1 MNEIKRDGINMIE
14 TRDHVVIGIIS
25 ILLFVSYK
33 MYGYNMFAAIM
44 MSWFNTRVFES
55 YCRYR
60 KAENDGRL

>member
-1 MNEIKRDGINMIE
+1 MIE